1 MSVKKKEYRKY
12 SNLGLR
18 MSPNNG
24 LLHAEQVKYIIRT
37 AVKNIDGQRMLLLYV
52 YAREQA
58 VTGNFL
64 PCWTVFQSRKDYIT
78 LAKRGDGTVKWQTS
92 MLENLERDYYFEKKC
107 AFYTPKDEQRVTLY
121 CDPDAS
127 TGFLALNHLQQRIKA
142 QKELERRHQKQRK
155 IIRRMA
161 VVPALPRDLKGWV
174 HREVLPAYLF
184 YNYHKGKGPMK
195 GYCTFCRHE
204 VEVTGA
210 KHNQKGSCPRCKKEV
225 MFKSRGRRGYIH
237 DKATAQILQQVGPEE
252 ILIRII
258 KIYCTY
264 HKQDIPDTR
273 IYENMRI
280 IVSRDEQGKFTAAPY
295 HSSYE
300 RGDITPWKE
309 GYVPVM
315 YQYQENFN
323 AETCGHLYH
332 RNLEQALAGTPWQYC
347 QLKEFYL
354 SDRKELDTVP
364 YLRTYLEAPMLEYLV
379 KLRLYWLAAHAVYG
393 SRNYYGHSEVLH
405 MKGNTLKEVLGVEK
419 TDIPFLQQ
427 VNVGIREL
435 QLLQILRAE
444 GLQPDTAFF
453 MWVKEHN
460 IQTMNDLVLP
470 LRYTTPHKLIRYLE
484 ERYEALRDRK
494 GRYGGSRY
502 QGIDSVLTEYKD
514 YLKACEKLEY
524 DLKNSFISFPINLPE
539 AHDQASKLLDRKK
552 VAQYD
557 EQIAGIYKRLSKLYQ
572 FRKGGL
578 VVLPPKSAQ
587 EIVVEGQTLHHCVGG
602 YVTDV
607 VENRCAI
614 LFIRKEG
621 ALKKPFFT
629 VEVQGDKIIQV
640 QGKGHIAPTPE
651 VEEFLAHWTKK
662 KALNMKTAA

>member
-1 MSVKKKEYRKY
+1 MSINKREYRKY
-12 SNLGLR
+12 SNPGLR
-18 MSPNNG
+18 MNPNNG
-24 LLHAEQVKYIIRT
+24 LLYAEQVKYIIRT
-37 AVKNIDGQRMLLLYV
+37 AVRNIAGQRLLIIYV
-52 YAREQA
+52 YAREQVA
-58 VTGNFL
+58 AGNFFPL
-64 PCWTVFQSRKDYIT
+64 WTVFQNRKDYIT
-78 LAKRGDGTVKWQTS
+78 LAKREDGAVKWQTS
-92 MLENLERDYYFEKKC
+92 MFENLERSNNFEKKC
-107 AFYTPKDEQRVTLY
+107 AFYTLKDEKRVMQY
-121 CDPDAS
+121 CAPS
-127 TGFLALNHLQQRIKA
+127 ETSGFCSLSRLQLRIKTR
-142 QKELERRHQKQRK
+142 KELERRHQKQHV
-155 IIRRMA
+155 IIHRMS
-161 VVPALPRDLKGWV
+161 VVSSLPRDLKGWV
-174 HREVLPAYLF
+174 HREVLPAYVF
-184 YNYHKGKGPMK
+184 YDYHKGKDPMK

-210 KHNQKGSCPRCKKEV
+210 KHNQKGNCPRCKKEV

-237 DKATAQILQQVGPEE
+237 DKETAQILQQIGPEE

-258 KIYCTY
+258 KIYRTY
-264 HKQDIPDTR
+264 YKQDIPDTR

-280 IVSRDEQGKFTAAPY
+280 FVSRDEQGKLISTPY
-295 HSSYE
+295 HSAYSY
-300 RGDITPWKE
+300 RDITPWKE

-315 YQYQENFN
+315 FQYQENFN

-347 QLKEFYL
+347 QLKTFYL
-354 SDRKELDTVP
+354 SDRKQLETVP
-364 YLRTYLEAPMLEYLV
+364 YLKTYLEAPMLEYLV
-379 KLRLYWLAAHAVYG
+379 KLQLFWLATHAVYG
-393 SRNYYGHSEVLH
+393 SRNLYGQREVLN
-405 MKGNTLKEVLGVEK
+405 MQGSTLKEVLGVEK

-435 QLLQILRAE
+435 QLLQTLRAE

-453 MWVKEHN
+453 MWVREHN
-460 IQTMNDLVLP
+460 IQTMNDFVVP

-494 GRYGGSRY
+494 GRYGGLRY
-502 QGIDSVLTEYKD
+502 QGIGKVLTEYKD

-524 DLKNSFISFPINLPE
+524 DLKNSFILFPRNLPG

-557 EQIAGIYKRLSKLYQ
+557 EQIAGISKQLSKLYQ

-651 VEEFLAHWTKK
+651 VEEFLTHWTKK